1 MQLNVRFYNCVNN
14 ILLIFF
20 IVQAGTNLQFISSG
34 TESPR
39 KKKGFDRK
47 NLKVEPIVNVL
58 FNDLKFRST
67 VMKRNAN
74 PEWDQTFFL

>member
-1 MQLNVRFYNCVNN
+1 MFIVF
-14 ILLIFF
+14 LLIFLSL
-20 IVQAGTNLQFISSG
+20 VQAGTNLQFISSG

-74 PEWDQTFFL
+74 PEWDQTFLL

>member
-1 MQLNVRFYNCVNN
+1 MVEAIIAIVF
-14 ILLIFF
+14 LLIFLSL
-20 IVQAGTNLQFISSG
+20 VQAGTNLQFISSG

-74 PEWDQTFFL
+74 PEWDQTFLL